1 MKPSQMVGRLLKRII
16 LRPRVK
22 KLNWQQ
28 LCSGAV
34 AVREQFEARIEGET
48 EESASISAGGG
59 TIKEVLA
66 HLAVGNR
73 SIADR
78 LDALRSGM
86 AGSTAPPD
94 LFPGAEGRTLTELRA
109 GFDQSWKRIGEA

>member
-1 MKPSQMVGRLLKRII
+1 MTPSQLVGRLLKRVI

-34 AVREQFEARIEGET
+34 AVREQFEARMEGET
-48 EESASISAGGG
+48 EESASISAGGM
-59 TIKEVLA
+59 TIKEILA
-66 HLAVGNR
+66 HLATSNR

-78 LDALRSGM
+78 LDALRSGST
-86 AGSTAPPD
+86 GSATVPD
-94 LFPGAEGRTLTELRA
+94 LFPSAEGKSL
-109 GFDQSWKRIGEA
+109 